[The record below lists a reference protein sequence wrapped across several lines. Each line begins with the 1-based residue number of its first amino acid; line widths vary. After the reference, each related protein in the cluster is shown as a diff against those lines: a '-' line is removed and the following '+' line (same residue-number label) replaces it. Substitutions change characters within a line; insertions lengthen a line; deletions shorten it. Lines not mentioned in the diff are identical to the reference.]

1 MKAYCLTGIG
11 ANEEVFHNL
20 DLDFEYIPIVWTP
33 TTNKESLK
41 DYAEKLCKQVD
52 ISEKFVLIGV
62 SYGGMLATEMNKFI
76 TPEKTIL
83 VSSVA
88 NRKELPGI
96 LKFLGK
102 TGLINIVP
110 TYFFTLPPFLL
121 YFIFGIHN
129 EAGKKIVRKIIGGI
143 DNQFTKMSIKKILN
157 WDNQDN
163 PPDNLIR
170 IHGDNDWVLPVPKN
184 VVNIK
189 VKNGRHFMIGD
200 RSQEVSKLL
209 NDEFKK
215 LL

>member
-20 DLDFEYIPIVWTP
+20 NLEFDYAPIVWSP
-33 TTNKESLK
+33 TSNQESLK
-41 DYAEKLCKQVD
+41 DYAKNLCVQVD
-52 ISEKFVLIGV
+52 TSEKFVLIGV

-83 VSSVA
+83 ISSVA

-102 TGLINIVP
+102 TGIINVIP
-110 TYFFTLPPFLL
+110 AFFFTVPPFLL
-121 YFIFGIHN
+121 FWLFGVNH
-129 EAGKKIVRKIIGGI
+129 EEGKKIIRKIVGGI
-143 DNQFTKMSIKKILN
+143 DKRFTKMSIKKILN
-157 WDNQDN
+157 WDNKDIPEN
-163 PPDNLIR
+163 IIR
-170 IHGDNDWVLPVPKN
+170 IHGDSDRLIPVPKA
-184 VVNIK
+184 VDYIK

-200 RSQEVSKLL
+200 RSVEVSKLL
-209 NDEFKK
+209 NDEIKK

>member
-20 DLDFEYIPIVWTP
+20 NLEFDYVPIVWSP
-33 TTNKESLK
+33 TSNKESLK
-41 DYAEKLCKQVD
+41 DYAKNLCVQVD
-52 ISEKFVLIGV
+52 TSEKFILIGV

-83 VSSVA
+83 ISSVA
-88 NRKELPGI
+88 NRKELPSI

-102 TGLINIVP
+102 TGIINIIP
-110 TYFFTLPPFLL
+110 AFLFTVPPFLL
-121 YFIFGIHN
+121 FWLFGVNHD
-129 EAGKKIVRKIIGGI
+129 EGKKMIRKIVGGI
-143 DNQFTKMSIKKILN
+143 DKGFTKMSIKKILN
-157 WDNQDN
+157 WDNQDI
-163 PPDNLIR
+163 PENLIR
-170 IHGDNDWVLPVPKN
+170 IHGDSDRLLPVPKGIDY
-184 VVNIK
+184 IK

-200 RSQEVSKLL
+200 RSEEVSKLL